1 MRKST
6 EKNKGELELRG
17 VRFFKGD
24 LAFLDENFPNLGH
37 TIIIRKLT
45 RDFVNKTRE
54 RQNQNG
60 TSSSVQ
66 LDDNFTIDRGE

>member
-6 EKNKGELELRG
+6 EKNKGELELKGIRL
-17 VRFFKGD
+17 FKGD
-24 LAFLDENFPNLGH
+24 AAFLDENFPNLGH

-45 RDFVNKTRE
+45 RDFVTKPRE

-60 TSSSVQ
+60 TVPSV
-66 LDDNFTIDRGE
+66 DTDFTIDGSS

>member
-37 TIIIRKLT
+37 TIIVRKLT

-60 TSSSVQ
+60 TVP
-66 LDDNFTIDRGE
+66 DITID